1 MLDIDIKK
9 EIQGRFPL
17 SENRNRRTI
26 TSVLF
31 HKRVVTLSKE
41 AFAPIAKTSRRKI
54 HTFPILLKTGVR
66 FFQELFDNWQISNYW
81 DLISC
86 PRTRL
91 QENMICFSPVVETTK
106 DCLALAKDIGPMRH
120 DFMAARSGVTTPGKT
135 FCHHYK
141 HPPHSHCHRHWHH
154 WHTLIKQCTIG

>member
-106 DCLALAKDIGPMRH
+106 NCLALEKTSDQCVMILWLHDLVLRPQAKLFAIIINILLIHIVIVIDTIDI
-120 DFMAARSGVTTPGKT
+120 
-135 FCHHYK
+135 
-141 HPPHSHCHRHWHH
+141 HW
-154 WHTLIKQCTIG
+154 